1 MTRKYSS
8 IKDHGFWNP
17 DATVTVTNN
26 PIDLIKDLQI
36 EIEDLESRL
45 KESDEQNE
53 RYEKALEFYA
63 DDKNWKMYEI
73 DDNHNVVMVIDDYEI
88 HMGEDDLFVD
98 EIIIG
103 KRAREALKK

>member
-36 EIEDLESRL
+36 EIEDLKSRL

-63 DDKNWKMYEI
+63 DANNWTESI
-73 DDNHNVVMVIDDYEI
+73 LVEATD
-88 HMGEDDLFVD
+88 
-98 EIIIG
+98 G
-103 KRAREALKK
+103 KIAREALKE